1 MRCFDL
7 TSENEPFLTSAR
19 ALREFCSG
27 YPVKP
32 LKFCKIDF
40 LNVVVFPSRLIIS
53 SSACDKL
60 LS

>member
-7 TSENEPFLTSAR
+7 TSENETFLTSAR

-32 LKFCKIDF
+32 LKSGQTHYRFC
-40 LNVVVFPSRLIIS
+40 N
-53 SSACDKL
+53 A
-60 LS
+60 

>member
-1 MRCFDL
+1 MRYFDL
-7 TSENEPFLTSAR
+7 TSENETFLTSAR

-40 LNVVVFPSRLIIS
+40 LNVIVFSF
-53 SSACDKL
+53 SAHNKFQCL
-60 LS
+60 W